1 MSRPLPVE
9 VVLRWRLARAAAN
22 APPAP
27 RASHLLELARPP
39 WELWPARWRATVERL
54 RQVQVVYGHAMTAAD
69 RRAGGYP
76 VPVVVAGAGADGD
89 VEGFAQ
95 VRYLSV
101 VEGQLRLR
109 FALDVAVTAAEA
121 ALEVLFVAEDG
132 GDGPASDAPVLVANA
147 TRSVEREYRLAAELP
162 SELARTWAQLRV
174 TDPMPFRLVLRPID
188 DGIARPA

>member
-39 WELWPARWRATVERL
+39 WELWPARWRAAVERL

-76 VPVVVAGAGADGD
+76 VPVVVAGADGD

-95 VRYLSV
+95 VLYLSV
-101 VEGQLRLR
+101 VDGQLRLR
-109 FALDVAVTAAEA
+109 FALDVAVMSAGA

-132 GDGPASDAPVLVANA
+132 GDGVVPDAPVLVANA
-147 TRSVEREYRLAAELP
+147 ARSVEREYRLAAELP
-162 SELARTWAQLRV
+162 TDLARTWAPLRV